1 MENKIDCFLP
11 YGGMESLQTT
21 VASLRESHLI
31 GNIWVLTNDMSIPL
45 PEGCT
50 PFLADSIQSTI
61 TMCRIIKYC
70 TTPYFIIYFKDT
82 PLKMGYR
89 AVERMYDIALAT
101 DARMVYADRN
111 QLKNGDIIHVP
122 TIDFQFGSIRNDFDF
137 GSVVMVKTDGID
149 YFWADSNYDEE
160 EDRCV
165 ETGFKYAGW
174 YHLWLTFSEDP
185 QSIYHIKETLYT
197 EVEND
202 NRKSGEKQFDY
213 VNPASKDV
221 QLEMEKAATLAL
233 SYRNIIIDANNIV
246 KVDLGK
252 AHFPVEMTVVIPVRN
267 RARTIAD
274 AIESVLI
281 QKTDFPFNLI
291 VVDNLSTDGTTE
303 IIDKYK
309 DDPKVV
315 HIIPQRDDLGIGGC
329 WNTAIY
335 DERCGKYAVQLD
347 SDDLYS
353 DEHTLTKIHN
363 KFVEEQCAMV
373 IGSYR
378 MTNFN
383 LETLPPGIID
393 HKEWTDENGMNN
405 ALRIN
410 GLGAPRAFYTP
421 VIRSIGFPNTSYGE
435 DYAVGLAISR
445 LYRIGR
451 IYEPIYLCRRWEG
464 NSDAALSPEKINK
477 NNAYK
482 DAIRSIELARRC
494 NYRIF
499 GIAEAIDD
507 FISLQLEVWP
517 EAKARFNDLLNVV
530 TFDYKDEN
538 FKVQFNPARITS
550 TGARIDKKS
559 IAERKCFLCDSNRPE
574 EQGKLVW
581 LNKYNILVNPYP
593 ILPKHLTI
601 ASIEHKRQEFT
612 ECMADMIQLSAL
624 TPQLL
629 YFYNGPL
636 CGASAPDHLHFQAG
650 EKSNVPLTKL
660 SEKDFQKQKYCK
672 MIYVEGDD
680 LQTIQR
686 EVKDIIDL
694 LPVMEGEYEPRM
706 NVLVWTDQ
714 LFMDLYITRVVVIPR
729 SNHRP
734 ECYYAE
740 GEEQIL
746 VSPGALDMAGL
757 MIAPREEDLKKL
769 SPERIKQILTE
780 CGMPS

>member
-11 YGGMESLQTT
+11 YGGMESLQAT
-21 VASLRESHLI
+21 VASLRESTLI
-31 GNIWVLTNDMSIPL
+31 GKIWVLTNDMSIPL

-61 TMCRIIKYC
+61 TLCRIIKYC

-82 PLKMGYR
+82 PLKMGYK
-89 AVERMYDIALAT
+89 AVERMYNIALAT

-111 QLKNGDIIHVP
+111 QLKNSEIISVP
-122 TIDFQFGSIRNDFDF
+122 TIDFQPGSIRNDFDF
-137 GSVVMVKTDGID
+137 GSVVMVKSDSIH
-149 YFWADSNYDEE
+149 YFWTDSDYDEE
-160 EDRCV
+160 EDRCIKD
-165 ETGFKYAGW
+165 GFKYAGW

-197 EVEND
+197 EVETD

-221 QLEMEKAATLAL
+221 QLEMEKAATLFL
-233 SYRNIIIDANNIV
+233 SNMNACIDANNIV

-252 AHFPVEMTVVIPVRN
+252 GDFPVEMTVVIPVRN

-274 AIESVLI
+274 AIKSVLM
-281 QKTDFPFNLI
+281 QKTAFPFNLI
-291 VVDNLSTDGTTE
+291 VVDNHSTDGTTE
-303 IIDKYK
+303 IIDKFK
-309 DDPKVV
+309 EDPRVV

-329 WNTAIY
+329 WNMAIY
-335 DERCGKYAVQLD
+335 DNRCGKYAVQLD

-353 DEHTLTKIHN
+353 DEHTLTKIHD
-363 KFVEEQCAMV
+363 KFVEQQCAMV

-393 HKEWTDENGMNN
+393 HKEWTDGNGMNN

-421 VIRSIGFPNTSYGE
+421 ILRTIGFPNTSYGE

-494 NYRIF
+494 NYWKF
-499 GIAEAIDD
+499 GIAEAIDN
-507 FISLQLEVWP
+507 FITQQLEGWP
-517 EAKARFNDLLNVV
+517 EARARFNDLQKVV
-530 TFDYKDEN
+530 TLDYKEEN

-550 TGARIDKKS
+550 TGAKIDKKS
-559 IAERKCFLCDSNRPE
+559 IAERKCFLCDGNRPE

-581 LNKYNILVNPYP
+581 LDKYNILVNPYP
-593 ILPKHLTI
+593 ILPRHLTI
-601 ASIEHKRQEFT
+601 ASIEHKRQEFA
-612 ECMADMIQLSAL
+612 ECMADMLHLSSL

-660 SEKDFQKQKYCK
+660 SKEDFQKQNNCK
-672 MIYVEGDD
+672 MLYVEGDD

-694 LPVMEGEYEPRM
+694 LPVLEGEYEPRM

-714 LFMDLYITRVVVIPR
+714 LFMDFYITRVVVIPR

-769 SPERIKQILTE
+769 TPERIKQILTE
-780 CGMPS
+780 CGMP